1 MKKENFFVKNK
12 SILTFLILEVV
23 ALTAFNFGNISYVFG
38 LAGAFLAIIGVFFLL
53 GIGTDKKSLIW
64 ILIPAGLL
72 LVISLFGAFNKFS
85 KGFSTISNL
94 ALLFSLPAFL
104 LLGFFLRKLN
114 DVKTKTVL
122 LVIGGAFAAITVFG
136 LFSTIFEYGF
146 FYKLIYKS
154 KPNYYYNG
162 IPYDVTKEMYWL
174 SGFSFTEVYIEYGS
188 LFAVL
193 TASFLPGLLFLS
205 PKKERNN
212 FIICAAI
219 GGVGLIALLVLPNF
233 KAILVL
239 AVASLFA
246 VAYRFLK
253 NNKKVL
259 KILGIS
265 CVSVLGLAV
274 LFFLIA
280 IMNAALGFKFTGF
293 LNRLFVQNRFMT
305 NVTPVLEALFIK
317 VGGKLVNFFGLM
329 PTVANEK
336 ITWLE
341 TNMFEVQLLKE
352 VGLIGTILFG
362 AFLVVM
368 GYFVLHYLKQSEDS
382 DCSKSIFVVM
392 LLTFFIYETFFTLVV
407 AGPHIDYYDAFLRS
421 PTLLVMM
428 FVFGYVFTMPLKKKE
443 EEQHE

>member
-23 ALTAFNFGNISYVFG
+23 ALTAFNFGNISYVFA
-38 LAGAFLAIIGVFFLL
+38 LAGTFLAIVGVLFVL
-53 GIGTDKKSLIW
+53 GIEPNDKSIVW

-72 LVISLFGAFNKFS
+72 LVISLIGSFNQFS

-122 LVIGGAFAAITVFG
+122 LVIGGAFAAITLFG
-136 LFSTIFEYGF
+136 MFSTLFEYGF
-146 FYKLIYKS
+146 FYKLIYRS

-174 SGFSFTEVYIEYGS
+174 NGFVFTEVYTEYGS

-193 TASFLPGLLFLS
+193 TASFLPGLLFIS
-205 PKKERNN
+205 PKKDRNN

-219 GGVGLIALLVLPNF
+219 GGVGLLALLLLPNF
-233 KAILVL
+233 KAIIIL

-246 VAYRFLK
+246 VIYRFLK

-265 CVSVLGLAV
+265 CVSLLGLAV

-280 IMNAALGFKFTGF
+280 LVNVALGYKFTGF
-293 LNRLFVQNRFMT
+293 LNRVFVSNRIMT
-305 NVTPVLEALFIK
+305 NVTPVMEAMFMK
-317 VGGKLVNFFGLM
+317 VGGKMVNLFGLM
-329 PTVANEK
+329 PTIGNEK
-336 ITWLE
+336 VTWLE
-341 TNMFEVQLLKE
+341 TGMLEAQLLKE
-352 VGLIGTILFG
+352 IGLFGTILFG
-362 AFLVVM
+362 VFLVGM
-368 GYFVLHYLKQSEDS
+368 GYFVLQYLKKSEDS
-382 DCSKSIFVVM
+382 DCAKSIFVVM
-392 LLTFFIYETFFTLVV
+392 LLTFFIYESFFNLLVI
-407 AGPHIDYYDAFLRS
+407 GPHTDTYEAFLRS
-421 PTLLVMM
+421 PTLLVML
-428 FVFGYVFTMPLKKKE
+428 FIFGYIFMMPSKKE

>member
-1 MKKENFFVKNK
+1 MEKENFFVKNK

-23 ALTAFNFGNISYVFG
+23 ALTAFNFGNISHIFG
-38 LAGAFLAIIGVFFLL
+38 LAGALLAVVGVFFIL
-53 GIGTDKKSLIW
+53 GIEKDKKALLPA
-64 ILIPAGLL
+64 LIPVGLL
-72 LVISLFGAFNKFS
+72 LVISLIGSLNSFA
-85 KGFSTISNL
+85 KGFTTISNL
-94 ALLFSLPAFL
+94 AVLLSLPAFL
-104 LLGFFLRKLN
+104 ALGFFLRKLN
-114 DVKTKTVL
+114 DVKTRTVL
-122 LVIGGAFAAITVFG
+122 LVIGGAFAAVTLFG

-146 FYKLIYKS
+146 FYKLLYKN

-219 GGVGLIALLVLPNF
+219 GGVGLISLLVLPNF

-239 AVASLFA
+239 AIASLFA

-253 NNKKVL
+253 NNQKVL

-265 CVSVLGLAV
+265 FASIVGLAV
-274 LFFLIA
+274 LFFVIALI
-280 IMNAALGFKFTGF
+280 NVAAGYKLPGI
-293 LNRLFVQNRFMT
+293 LNRVFAQNRFMT
-305 NVTPVLEALFIK
+305 NITPVMEALFIK
-317 VGGKLVNFFGLM
+317 VGGKMVNFFGLM
-329 PTVANEK
+329 PTIANEK

-341 TNMFEVQLLKE
+341 THMFEVQLLKE
-352 VGLIGTILFG
+352 IGLIGTLLFG
-362 AFLVVM
+362 AFIILM
-368 GYFVLHYLKQSEDS
+368 GYFILHYLKNNEDS
-382 DCSKSIFVVM
+382 DCAKNIFVVM
-392 LLTFFIYETFFTLVV
+392 LLTFFIYESFYQVIVV
-407 AGPHIDYYDAFLRS
+407 GPHIESYEAFLRS
-421 PTLLVMM
+421 PTLLVML
-428 FVFGYVFTMPLKKKE
+428 FIFGYIFTLPLKKE

>member
-23 ALTAFNFGNISYVFG
+23 ALTAFNFGNISYVFA
-38 LAGAFLAIIGVFFLL
+38 LAGTFLAIVGVLFVL
-53 GIGTDKKSLIW
+53 GIEPNDKSIVW

-72 LVISLFGAFNKFS
+72 LVISLIGSFNQFS

-122 LVIGGAFAAITVFG
+122 LVIGGAFAAITLFG
-136 LFSTIFEYGF
+136 MFSTLFEYGF
-146 FYKLIYKS
+146 FYKLIYRS

-174 SGFSFTEVYIEYGS
+174 NGFVFTEVYTEYGS

-193 TASFLPGLLFLS
+193 TASFLPGLLFIS
-205 PKKERNN
+205 PKKDRNN

-219 GGVGLIALLVLPNF
+219 GGVGLLALLLLPNF
-233 KAILVL
+233 KAIIIL

-246 VAYRFLK
+246 VIYRFLK

-259 KILGIS
+259 KIIGIS
-265 CVSVLGLAV
+265 CVSLLGLAV

-280 IMNAALGFKFTGF
+280 LVNVALGYKFTGF
-293 LNRLFVQNRFMT
+293 LNRVFVSNRIMT
-305 NVTPVLEALFIK
+305 NVTPVMEAMFMK
-317 VGGKLVNFFGLM
+317 VGGKMVNLFGLM
-329 PTVANEK
+329 PTIGNEK
-336 ITWLE
+336 VTWLE
-341 TNMFEVQLLKE
+341 TGMLEAQLLKE
-352 VGLIGTILFG
+352 IGLFGTILFG
-362 AFLVVM
+362 VFLVGM
-368 GYFVLHYLKQSEDS
+368 GYFVLQYLKKSEDS
-382 DCSKSIFVVM
+382 DCSKNIFVVM
-392 LLTFFIYETFFTLVV
+392 TLTFLIYESFFHVIV
-407 AGPHIDYYDAFLRS
+407 AGPHTESYEAFLRS
-421 PTLLVMM
+421 PTLLVML
-428 FVFGYVFTMPLKKKE
+428 FIFGYIFTLPSKKE